1 MKQLLSM
8 IVIAGTLA
16 IITFSSCTKEDPSDC
31 QFYFTFQL
39 FTPHYPGT
47 CEF

>member
-8 IVIAGTLA
+8 VVIAGTFA

-31 QFYFTFQL
+31 AL
-39 FTPHYPGT
+39 FHRPVIHPPPPAT
-47 CEF
+47 CES